1 MGEGQLHPHQSRNVT
16 RIIRERKRGG
26 GTKDQKIYRKERGL
40 ATGAVSVSERHAPLL
55 IRLICPSWMLLLVL
69 AQDREKSETSAK
81 ELTQVMMGWENTAVL
96 SVCVYIYIFCICR
109 VYIWGGGTCM

>member
-1 MGEGQLHPHQSRNVT
+1 MLHASYVKGE
-16 RIIRERKRGG
+16 GG
-26 GTKDQKIYRKERGL
+26 GTKEPKIYRKERGL

-55 IRLICPSWMLLLVL
+55 IRLICPSWMLLL

-96 SVCVYIYIFCICR
+96 SVCVYVYIFCIL
-109 VYIWGGGTCM
+109 